1 MATIA
6 GGVCQYWQE
15 LADRGG
21 VGRDPWPQVRALL
34 RHRTSDRRALHL
46 PLVVHD
52 HPRIVLEVDELPVLP
67 SEGLPLPD
75 DHCWHHFLP
84 QLRLALQRDY
94 GELLLLLLIRAHL
107 LDGGK
112 DHVTAAAGW
121 QSVQS
126 ASDPVHRDNV
136 PRGDQ
141 LEYILSVWVQ
151 LE

>member
-1 MATIA
+1 MMATIA
-6 GGVCQYWQE
+6 DGVCQHWQE

-84 QLRLALQRDY
+84 QLRLALQREIMVNFY
-94 GELLLLLLIRAHL
+94 
-107 LDGGK
+107 
-112 DHVTAAAGW
+112 
-121 QSVQS
+121 SFF
-126 ASDPVHRDNV
+126 
-136 PRGDQ
+136 
-141 LEYILSVWVQ
+141 
-151 LE
+151 